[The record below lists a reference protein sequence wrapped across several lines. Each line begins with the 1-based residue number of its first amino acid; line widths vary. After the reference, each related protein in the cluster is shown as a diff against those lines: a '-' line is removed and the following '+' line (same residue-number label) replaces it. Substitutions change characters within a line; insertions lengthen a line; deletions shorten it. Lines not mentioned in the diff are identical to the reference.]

1 LSHLR
6 RPALKKQ
13 QSGRCVPAASKPPH
27 RPGARSARR
36 AVSSNQATGG
46 AAGAGG
52 SAGLG
57 EGGGAYFAAGGS
69 VCLDAFTQAH
79 VKNNHAS
86 TSYDDLF
93 GDFTTC

>member
-1 LSHLR
+1 MPAS
-6 RPALKKQ
+6 RPAACCL
-13 QSGRCVPAASKPPH
+13 SG
-27 RPGARSARR
+27 
-36 AVSSNQATGG
+36 SSITDNSATGG
-46 AAGAGG
+46 AAGPGG

-57 EGGGAYFAAGGS
+57 EGGGAYFAAGGI

-86 TSYDDLF
+86 TSNDDIF